1 VDLADFDG
9 LQRTEFAG
17 RGVNDILTDR
27 GACRRPRDERAMAC
41 GQQDGERGPSQALC
55 RQAFVPRL
63 SEFYGIVIY
72 MYWRDHA
79 PPHFHAIYGGDEA
92 QVRIQ
97 DGTILEGS
105 LPRVAERLVRE
116 WASLRRSELMEDWE
130 RAQVPEALLPI
141 EPLQ

>member
-1 VDLADFDG
+1 
-9 LQRTEFAG
+9 
-17 RGVNDILTDR
+17 
-27 GACRRPRDERAMAC
+27 
-41 GQQDGERGPSQALC
+41 
-55 RQAFVPRL
+55 VPRL

-72 MYWRDHA
+72 MYWRDHG
-79 PPHFHAIYGGDEA
+79 PPHFHAIYGGHEA

-97 DGTILEGS
+97 DGSVLEGS

-116 WASLRRSELMEDWE
+116 WAALRRSELMEDWE